1 MATAQ
6 DVQQQLATIKAPGTF
21 ATRRS
26 SPADD
31 LRLEVTGVGRIGWP
45 ITRETARKLCA
56 VARPARYGLKDET
69 RFDPRVRDCWEIPKS
84 RISIDGRS
92 WGHTLRPM
100 LDRIQRDLGLA
111 DGSRLRADLHNLLV
125 YGPGQ
130 FFLTHQDSE
139 KADEMIGTLIVVLPS
154 NFTGGA
160 IEIEHHNERVRFRG
174 SGQTLTFIAFYADCH
189 HRVRPIKTGHR
200 VVLTYNL
207 MVDGDGSTAS
217 TATVT
222 QIDELAR
229 SIAQY
234 FEAPRRPRWSH
245 DSRREPAD
253 RLVYL
258 LNYQYTRRSLG
269 WNRLKGVDGARAAA
283 LRQVAERLD
292 CEIFLALADVHETWS
307 CED

>member
-1 MATAQ
+1 MAAAAVHEDPMATAQ

-111 DGSRLRADLHNLLV
+111 DGSRLRAELHNLLV

-139 KADEMIGTLIVVLPS
+139 KTDDMIGTLIVV
-154 NFTGGA
+154 
-160 IEIEHHNERVRFRG
+160 
-174 SGQTLTFIAFYADCH
+174 
-189 HRVRPIKTGHR
+189 
-200 VVLTYNL
+200 
-207 MVDGDGSTAS
+207 
-217 TATVT
+217 
-222 QIDELAR
+222 
-229 SIAQY
+229 
-234 FEAPRRPRWSH
+234 
-245 DSRREPAD
+245 
-253 RLVYL
+253 
-258 LNYQYTRRSLG
+258 RSL
-269 WNRLKGVDGARAAA
+269 
-283 LRQVAERLD
+283 
-292 CEIFLALADVHETWS
+292 
-307 CED
+307 